1 MYYKS
6 QTLVTAFSFAIMTDP
21 SPQESPIRYML
32 PDQEGGEGVVDYSLN
47 DHSPARYPTFNK
59 KRKKSNKKKKKSKKP
74 KKEAGKSVQFR
85 PTVALKTIYR
95 TLKSQIEDIGL
106 ANEEDYPLRITAFAL
121 KRKNQ
126 KDILKYQH
134 QYRPLTPRRLS
145 MQKHIRDTLQRENG
159 NRSSSTPQTRPTNST
174 QTSS

>member
-1 MYYKS
+1 
-6 QTLVTAFSFAIMTDP
+6 MTDP
-21 SPQESPIRYML
+21 SPEESPTRYML
-32 PDQEGGEGVVDYSLN
+32 PDQVKGEGVVDYSLN

-59 KRKKSNKKKKKSKKP
+59 KRKKSDKKKKKTKKL
-74 KKEAGKSVQFR
+74 KKEPSKSVQFR
-85 PTVALKTIYR
+85 PTVTLKTIYR

-145 MQKHIRDTLQRENG
+145 MQKHVRDTKRKW
-159 NRSSSTPQTRPTNST
+159 
-174 QTSS
+174 